1 MRKIRADLVGVV
13 MAGGHLLAAGQ
24 DVPEGVDVH
33 ESLVEGGSEAAK
45 SKKAPGSNEKGSGTS
60 ESTGAAS
67 DAGDG
72 KEDTAEDYS
81 DLLGD
86 TEETKSSAKAPARGG
101 RKSASTKRS

>member
-1 MRKIRADLVGVV
+1 MSKIRADLVGVV

-33 ESLVEGGSEAAK
+33 ELLVEGAAK
-45 SKKAPGSNEKGSGTS
+45 SEKAPESTEKGADTS
-60 ESTGAAS
+60 ESTEAAP

-86 TEETKSSAKAPARGG
+86 DEETKSPAKAPARGG
-101 RKSASTKRS
+101 RKPASTKKG

>member
-33 ESLVEGGSEAAK
+33 ESLVDAPAK
-45 SKKAPGSNEKGSGTS
+45 SKKAPESNEKGSGTS

>member
-1 MRKIRADLVGVV
+1 MSKIRADLVGAV

-33 ESLVEGGSEAAK
+33 ESLVDDTAKSESGEAA
-45 SKKAPGSNEKGSGTS
+45 SG
-60 ESTGAAS
+60 E
-67 DAGDG
+67 
-72 KEDTAEDYS
+72 EDTAEDYS

-86 TEETKSSAKAPARGG
+86 EEETKSSAKAPARGG

>member
-13 MAGGHLLAAGQ
+13 MAGGHLLVAGQ

-33 ESLVEGGSEAAK
+33 ESLVDAPAK
-45 SKKAPGSNEKGSGTS
+45 SKKAPESNEKGADTS

-67 DAGDG
+67 DAGNG
-72 KEDTAEDYS
+72 KGTPAEAEDEDFS

-86 TEETKSSAKAPARGG
+86 AAP
-101 RKSASTKRS
+101 KSAPKSAPKRG

>member
-1 MRKIRADLVGVV
+1 MSKIRADLVGVV

-33 ESLVEGGSEAAK
+33 ESLVEGGSAK
-45 SKKAPGSNEKGSGTS
+45 SKKAPESNEKGADTS

-86 TEETKSSAKAPARGG
+86 TEETKSSAKAPAPKTSG
-101 RKSASTKRS
+101 RKPASRKS